1 MIRLKILWLKFKL
14 WREMRP
20 LSPAQKKQLVT
31 RIWWEL
37 EDNLTT
43 YKTAHELRIRIY
55 ATQMYK
61 TQLAKRFNN

>member
-1 MIRLKILWLKFKL
+1 MIFFKILWLKFQL

-31 RIWWEL
+31 RIWWEI
-37 EDNLTT
+37 EDPLMT
-43 YKTAHELRIRIY
+43 YKGAHELRIRIH

-61 TQLAKRFNN
+61 TQLEKRFNN